1 MNKLFDGVSVVGIV
15 VPGET
20 YIFSE
25 NASPGGDP
33 GPISYLYVIR
43 KDEEILQ
50 ALEMEYCTVL
60 ADMYE
65 VKKFLG
71 IRRLKEDCYEFRTRC
86 FEKELEEEQD
96 CCLFLHRVRTFK
108 ERLEEVNT
116 LYLAI

>member
-1 MNKLFDGVSVVGIV
+1 MNELFDRLSVVGIV

-25 NASPGGDP
+25 MANRGGDP

-43 KDEEILQ
+43 KDEEILP

-60 ADMYE
+60 ADMFE
-65 VKKFLG
+65 IRRFLG
-71 IRRLKEDCYEFRTRC
+71 MRKLTDDCYEFRTRC
-86 FEKELEEEQD
+86 FEKEAKEEQD
-96 CCLFLHRVRTFK
+96 CCQYLHRVRTFK

-116 LYLAI
+116 QNL

>member
-1 MNKLFDGVSVVGIV
+1 MNKLFDCVSIVGIV

-25 NASPGGDP
+25 QASPGWDP
-33 GPISYLYVIR
+33 GPISFLYVIQ

-50 ALEMEYCTVL
+50 ALEMEFCTVL

-65 VKKFLG
+65 VRKFKG
-71 IRRLKEDCYEFRTRC
+71 IRKRSGDCYEFRCRC
-86 FEKELEEEQD
+86 FERELKQEED
-96 CCLFLHRVRTFK
+96 CCLYLHRVRTFK

-116 LYLAI
+116 LFLPS